1 MPRATEFSK
10 LFVAKKIV
18 YMDCMEVGLQ
28 VLLMPKKIN
37 GAHGLWVELSTAK
50 TDVVANHEKHKL
62 HERRPRHLHSVTRC
76 LQNYGRF
83 KTNIYNHLYIYIYKL
98 KNMHFST
105 DLRDS
110 FSPCPFYPWNLL
122 WLRRLQ
128 LTNISWGETFGV
140 FLFGSWWYCWWFRNL
155 EQPPGL
161 CPKPCK

>member
-10 LFVAKKIV
+10 LFVAKIV

-76 LQNYGRF
+76 LQNYGPF
-83 KTNIYNHLYIYIYKL
+83 KTNIYIYKL
-98 KNMHFST
+98 KKHAFLYWFTRFVFTMSFLSLKSPMIEEIAINKHFMGG
-105 DLRDS
+105 
-110 FSPCPFYPWNLL
+110 NL
-122 WLRRLQ
+122 
-128 LTNISWGETFGV
+128 WGLSIWVVMILLVVQKSRTTTWV
-140 FLFGSWWYCWWFRNL
+140 VSQTL
-155 EQPPGL
+155 
-161 CPKPCK
+161 